1 MFISIHIIGLE
12 TGRIFKKIMN
22 IVKKKVIFLLMRCN
36 IRFMLF
42 LRFLRFFFNF
52 NMNINQVGKIYERG
66 RRETSLF
73 KILNGRF
80 RMLFLIFQKPSVCDF
95 GKIFPGPF
103 PFCIVHLRNGILRI
117 VDCLKT

>member
-12 TGRIFKKIMN
+12 TGRIFQKIMN

-36 IRFMLF
+36 IRFMFF
-42 LRFLRFFFNF
+42 LRLLRFFFNF

-73 KILNGRF
+73 KI
-80 RMLFLIFQKPSVCDF
+80 
-95 GKIFPGPF
+95 
-103 PFCIVHLRNGILRI
+103 
-117 VDCLKT
+117 

>member
-66 RRETSLF
+66 RRGTSLL
-73 KILNGRF
+73 KI
-80 RMLFLIFQKPSVCDF
+80 
-95 GKIFPGPF
+95 
-103 PFCIVHLRNGILRI
+103 
-117 VDCLKT
+117 